1 MFKIFEIKG
10 GKFKVLP
17 DLEGKKIKGLIVS
30 SIILFLI
37 ASVSGWLKIDENS
50 LIKIYTAIADHFDL
64 EYIIQE
70 NPTEKVLDSKIELE
84 VDRSIDNYKKEYGE
98 DIDYEYLPRYIEEE
112 AKPENKTGDAGL
124 LGGPM
129 RICSPWI
136 DGCEPN

>member
-10 GKFKVLP
+10 RKFKVLP
-17 DLEGKKIKGLIVS
+17 DLESKKIKGLIVS

-37 ASVSGWLKIDENS
+37 ASISGWLKIDENS
-50 LIKIYTAIADHFDL
+50 LIKIYTAIVDHFDL

-129 RICSPWI
+129 RICAPWV